1 MAYSKR
7 FDDALLYAADVHRDQ
22 VRKGS
27 GIPYVTHLLGVA
39 SIVGEGG
46 GSEDEVIAGL
56 LHDAPEDHGG
66 IERLEDIRERFGDRV
81 AEIVAGCSNTY
92 EEEKREWWARKR
104 AYISHLANAPESV
117 RLVSAADKLHNAR
130 AIVADLR
137 VLGDGLWGRFTG
149 GKDGTLWYYREL
161 VKTLPGIGC
170 ERGCRGTRPRC
181 RRDRDPTTGGR
192 KSERE
197 SMRQRKLIPLAF
209 HRRVRDSSENQ
220 NGLFEHPAPEAPSS
234 ADVVLA
240 LHTCIPDD
248 ERIERD
254 KLFMDVARELGY
266 PKLTKKARRSLNKA
280 LHAEDNAGRLKTDW
294 ERVWN
299 QRKAMKQAQLG

>member
-7 FDDALLYAADVHRDQ
+7 LDDALLYAADVHRDQ

-27 GIPYVTHLLGVA
+27 GIPYVTHLIGVA
-39 SIVGEGG
+39 SIVGENG

-81 AEIVAGCSNTY
+81 AEIVAGCSDTY
-92 EEEKREWWARKR
+92 EEDKPEWWGRKE
-104 AYISHLANAPESV
+104 AHIAHLANAPESV

-130 AIVADLR
+130 AILADLR

-161 VKTLPGIGC
+161 VKTFRASGADAVVEELDRVGSEVEILAGQATGAPGADAAEGARPLPSSSQ
-170 ERGCRGTRPRC
+170 
-181 RRDRDPTTGGR
+181 RRDP
-192 KSERE
+192 
-197 SMRQRKLIPLAF
+197 
-209 HRRVRDSSENQ
+209 SENQ
-220 NGLFEHPAPEAPSS
+220 NGLFERPAPEAPSS
-234 ADVVLA
+234 ADVVQA
-240 LHTCIPDD
+240 LHTCIPDG
-248 ERIERD
+248 ERVERD

-266 PKLTKKARRSLNKA
+266 PKLTKKLRRILNKA
-280 LHAEDNAGRLKTDW
+280 LHAENNAGRLKTDW
-294 ERVWN
+294 ERVW
-299 QRKAMKQAQLG
+299 KSKKSDEEAQLG